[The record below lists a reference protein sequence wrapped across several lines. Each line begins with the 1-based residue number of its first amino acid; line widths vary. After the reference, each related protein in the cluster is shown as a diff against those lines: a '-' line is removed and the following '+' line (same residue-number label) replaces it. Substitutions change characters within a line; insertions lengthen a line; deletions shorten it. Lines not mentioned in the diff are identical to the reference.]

1 MAEDRLFMSLD
12 IGHVRTQCLDAARKA
27 VAELTG
33 PQLVAGSSEQLAQ
46 VIVGD
51 KVPRQIALDT
61 ASHWRGDQ
69 VVSIAVRQGLDMTR
83 TLLPRNGRP
92 GAEGVKITLHIPYN
106 GTRQAFTFRPSR
118 MLRQHPVAEITEQ
131 AVVVSV
137 TDGSLTERAA
147 AVEKH
152 LLAQEENLAQWVRSV
167 NEDIARLEREVRS
180 LVASELAERLQVRRQ
195 RDELVAGLTIP
206 ARHVEPDRAVEIPVR
221 RTAVI
226 LDPIPVTGAS
236 SPEWRLADT
245 VYEQMIKT
253 IISFTH
259 ALERRPASAALL
271 LPDEE
276 TLRDWLMFML
286 STNYEAPDGSDLFV
300 GGETVNGKGKTDILV
315 RHHGQTAFIGEC
327 KFWDGP
333 RKFGPAISQ
342 LLGYTV
348 WRDTKAA
355 IILFITRRNAT
366 AVINSAAG
374 CLADHTQCRNAK
386 AIADPGTR
394 RDFIFAS
401 PHDDERRISLA
412 LLPVVVPQVS

>member
-12 IGHVRTQCLDAARKA
+12 IGYVRTECLGAARKA
-27 VAELTG
+27 VAGLTG
-33 PQLVAGSSEQLAQ
+33 PQLAESSEQLVQA
-46 VIVGD
+46 IVGD
-51 KVPRQIALDT
+51 KVPRQIVLDP
-61 ASHWRGDQ
+61 ASHWRSDQ
-69 VVSIAVRQGLDMTR
+69 IVPIAMQQGLDMTR
-83 TLLPRNGRP
+83 TVLPSNGRP
-92 GAEGVKITLHIPYN
+92 GAEGVKVSLHIPYD

-118 MLRQHPVAEITEQ
+118 MLRQHPVAEISDQ

-137 TDGSLTERAA
+137 TDASGEPA

-152 LLAQEENLAQWVRSV
+152 LLAQEENLAQWVRSL
-167 NEDIARLEREVRS
+167 NEDIARLEREVRG
-180 LVASELAERLQVRRQ
+180 LVTSELAERLKVRRQ

-206 ARHVEPDRAVEIPVR
+206 ARHVEPDRAMEIPVR

-226 LDPIPVTGAS
+226 LDSIPVTGAG
-236 SPEWRLADT
+236 SPEWRLADA

-253 IISFTH
+253 ITSFTH

-271 LPDEE
+271 LPHEE

-315 RHHGQTAFIGEC
+315 RHRGQTAFIGEC
-327 KFWDGP
+327 KFWDGA
-333 RKFGPAISQ
+333 RKFGTAINQ
-342 LLGYTV
+342 LLDYTV

-366 AVINSAAG
+366 AVINSAAE
-374 CLADHTQCRNAK
+374 CLANHTQCRNAK
-386 AIADPGTR
+386 ATADPGTR
-394 RDFIFAS
+394 RDFTFAS
-401 PHDDERRISLA
+401 PHDDQRRISIA
-412 LLPVVVPQVS
+412 LLPVVVAQTS